1 MDCAQ
6 FRNANKILTLDF
18 VASIILMNLT
28 HPVYGIRAKTLCDKA
43 TKWQEWQTQT
53 GEWQT
58 SYDDLRYPCI

>member
-43 TKWQEWQTQT
+43 TKWQE
-53 GEWQT
+53 
-58 SYDDLRYPCI
+58 